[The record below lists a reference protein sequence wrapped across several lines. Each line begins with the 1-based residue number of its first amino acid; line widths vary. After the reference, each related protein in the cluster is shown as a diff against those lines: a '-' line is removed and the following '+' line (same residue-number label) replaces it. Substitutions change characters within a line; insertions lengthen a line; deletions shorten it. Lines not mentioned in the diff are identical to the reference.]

1 MEIKN
6 KALFKNQCY
15 INGEWVNSNNNKTIE
30 KPILKNEDDIITG
43 AKRKK
48 EKGL

>member
-1 MEIKN
+1 MDIE
-6 KALFKNQCY
+6 
-15 INGEWVNSNNNKTIE
+15 NNNKTIE
-30 KPILKNEDDIITG
+30 KPTLKKEDDIITG